1 MRRLLTGYA
10 VSFNHRHQRSGH
22 LFQNRYKSIVCEEEP
37 YLLELVRYIHL
48 HPLRAGLVA
57 NLHELDRYPWSGHAV
72 LLSNRQFAGQDTAAI
87 LERFARDLTEA
98 RQNYS
103 LFIADG
109 VSAGRRDDL
118 LGGGLKRSH
127 GERADNANES
137 FDERVLG
144 GGDFVDRLKQ
154 DCNLQER
161 MKRTV
166 TLEKLLV
173 AVAAALNV
181 EPDSVVKPG
190 KSRAPAAARAII
202 CHLAIYRFGYTGSEV
217 GAFLHLGPTGVSLAS
232 RRGEK
237 ILKADF
243 TLLKSIMDAI
253 EK

>member
-1 MRRLLTGYA
+1 MNCPYMTATPAYWDVVSYLSISSFSGVIESAYASLTKT
-10 VSFNHRHQRSGH
+10 
-22 LFQNRYKSIVCEEEP
+22 RYC
-37 YLLELVRYIHL
+37 
-48 HPLRAGLVA
+48 
-57 NLHELDRYPWSGHAV
+57 
-72 LLSNRQFAGQDTAAI
+72 
-87 LERFARDLTEA
+87 
-98 RQNYS
+98 
-103 LFIADG
+103 FIADG

-181 EPDSVVKPG
+181 EPDSVV
-190 KSRAPAAARAII
+190 
-202 CHLAIYRFGYTGSEV
+202 
-217 GAFLHLGPTGVSLAS
+217 
-232 RRGEK
+232 
-237 ILKADF
+237 
-243 TLLKSIMDAI
+243 
-253 EK
+253 